1 MNYLEKAFWQS
12 LSNFYAKVQIF
23 IILNGQILNKQLS
36 DFSARIFSYQDTLL
50 VENVVIFRKYTLKT
64 NMLKTVADDE
74 KFGIR

>member
-1 MNYLEKAFWQS
+1 M
-12 LSNFYAKVQIF
+12 SNFYAKVQIF

-74 KFGIR
+74 KFGIRQ